1 MPNARDRATRW
12 PVQERMVSSVR
23 QSQQA
28 AVDAIGAWTKAVETL
43 APRVSIEHYRQLPTP
58 AEWVD
63 WYFTFAQRLLDAQ
76 LEFTRDAISA
86 VRPVFERATAETP
99 TEGNADLERDLA
111 GLRLEALTVKD
122 LDRLAEAN
130 DLDEYPQDAPKAEK
144 IAALQSAASSTTSSN

>member
-28 AVDAIGAWTKAVETL
+28 TVDAVGAWAKAVETL
-43 APRVSIEHYRQLPTP
+43 APRVSFGHYRQLPTP

-76 LEFTRDAISA
+76 LEFARNAFSA
-86 VRPVFERATAETP
+86 VRPVFEQAAA
-99 TEGNADLERDLA
+99 NAPAAANGDLERDLA

-122 LDRLAEAN
+122 LDRLAEASN
-130 DLDEYPQDAPKAEK
+130 LEDYPVEATKAEK
-144 IAALQSAASSTTSSN
+144 ISALKAAASS